1 MGLKSWRERQLARA
15 DALVARADRM
25 DAALASEK
33 AAREAKRE
41 AAKVEADRARFE
53 SRARVLGE
61 SHAELSARAVAVG
74 MSPEPRVS
82 VLESRAMGD
91 RGVFGVAAAAG
102 ALLSFEDS
110 GGRGSHDP
118 YRAWRDRIV
127 VEERCALKVARGEEL
142 SVLDRASLKAARL
155 ASR

>member
-1 MGLKSWRERQLARA
+1 MGLREWRARQIVKA

-25 DAALASEK
+25 DAELASEK

-91 RGVFGVAAAAG
+91 RGVLGVAAAAG
-102 ALLSFEDS
+102 ALLSFEDG

>member
-15 DALVARADRM
+15 DALIARADRV
-25 DAALASEK
+25 DAELAAAK
-33 AAREAKRE
+33 VAREAERE
-41 AAKVEADRARFE
+41 AAKVEADRARLE
-53 SRARVLGE
+53 SRARAVGE

-74 MSPEPRVS
+74 MSPEPRAS

-142 SVLDRASLKAARL
+142 SVLDRAALKAARL